1 MFPLICPLLL
11 PPKFNP
17 HIVSFEKVITA
28 GIARTHSTKIR
39 FFFSA
44 ENQIPPCVQGASRL
58 RSPGNHHP
66 WEEPLHS

>member
-39 FFFSA
+39 FFFF
-44 ENQIPPCVQGASRL
+44 SRKPNSTM
-58 RSPGNHHP
+58 RAGSFKA
-66 WEEPLHS
+66 